1 MTSAHER
8 YVQALRDAAAAYE
21 EAHCGKPRKA
31 RRRGPLPLTAEER
44 AKPIDPAIAAQVE
57 RRMVGN
63 GWRNR

>member
-1 MTSAHER
+1 MSNAHQR
-8 YVQALRDAAAAYE
+8 FVDLMRQALNAYE
-21 EAHCGKPRKA
+21 EAHCGKTRKA